1 MGLSN
6 REVHCAGGSTAVP
19 GIHAQPSE
27 KGSAAGAAVPALS
40 GAAVSLAGGT
50 AGNSQVP
57 VVIAGEEG
65 LQGEGSMAFSQP
77 AAGG

>member
-1 MGLSN
+1 M
-6 REVHCAGGSTAVP
+6 P
-19 GIHAQPSE
+19 GIHAQPSVR
-27 KGSAAGAAVPALS
+27 GSAAGGAVPALS

-57 VVIAGEEG
+57 VVVADEEG
-65 LQGEGSMAFSQP
+65 LQGDGSMAFSQP